1 MASTT
6 AKRLE
11 VATKN
16 DNATIEKVEWKS
28 ASQTTWTT
36 SGFPASVYGVAGDDS
51 ADVNWNNDFQIRVT
65 VKAQDGS
72 TDTYTVSVKKS
83 ADTYVAVTYTV
94 ADGARVTIDGKV
106 IANGT
111 KITYKEGT
119 VVTLKVALSDANVA
133 AGKTATVTYGSA
145 VSGFDGT
152 YDITVNSANTTIAV
166 TVV

>member
-1 MASTT
+1 M
-6 AKRLE
+6 
-11 VATKN
+11 
-16 DNATIEKVEWKS
+16 
-28 ASQTTWTT
+28 
-36 SGFPASVYGVAGDDS
+36 
-51 ADVNWNNDFQIRVT
+51 
-65 VKAQDGS
+65 
-72 TDTYTVSVKKS
+72 KKS